1 LALKLI
7 ISAGPA
13 EVYPEQWGRSGNAGH
28 NITDFESVVGG
39 YLKTLNGNC
48 GWGYTGDYVD
58 PKIRPD

>member
-1 LALKLI
+1 M
-7 ISAGPA
+7 
-13 EVYPEQWGRSGNAGH
+13 YPEQWGRSGNAGH

-58 PKIRPD
+58 PKMRPD